1 LSILRDLL
9 GVEGRVVPDGVTLD
23 VVDIGKQFLH
33 MFLPLELVLK
43 MTFDELQL

>member
-1 LSILRDLL
+1 LL

-23 VVDIGKQFLH
+23 VVDIWKEFPH

-43 MTFDELQL
+43 MSYDELQL